1 MGVKRGHGV
10 FRGVPEKERRGGEV
24 RGRWGGDNQRG
35 SSGLGSSSSLGSGLF
50 PLRLG
55 RLLLLVVGWSLGRRL
70 GVKNPEVFLGLGL
83 VCTLRRHRPRRLQLE
98 PPLLGEIVRHPL
110 HLLHHVVPMRVVPE
124 RNLKLW
130 KARELFLGL
139 NRSPR
144 HGGLL
149 QARVLARL
157 PLPLHRL
164 HGLHGLPGGILL
176 LAPLTAPRPVRV
188 LLVLPG
194 GGANLGHL
202 LVFVVE
208 RDFRGTKRRGLVG
221 GSGGRHRRH
230 DARTHRSALPLSPLL
245 RPAPRVLLKTTATHR
260 RGRLRCDR
268 ARERKDLGS
277 CHLYMYDQ
285 IASKRYPATKQQR
298 SCYS

>member
-35 SSGLGSSSSLGSGLF
+35 SSGLGGSSSLGSGLF

-110 HLLHHVVPMRVVPE
+110 HLFHHVVPMRLVPK

-157 PLPLHRL
+157 PLPLHR
-164 HGLHGLPGGILL
+164 LPGGILL